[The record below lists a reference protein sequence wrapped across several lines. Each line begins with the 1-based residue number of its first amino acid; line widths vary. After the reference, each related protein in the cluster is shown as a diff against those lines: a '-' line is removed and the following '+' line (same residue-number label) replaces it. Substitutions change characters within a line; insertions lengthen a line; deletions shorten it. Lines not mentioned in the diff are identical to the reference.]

1 MEMFDPKTMMQ
12 GKNPNL
18 DNAQVLAA
26 FMDLVRLN
34 LGDVLRNN
42 RHNMRMSPTD
52 LIVLSAA
59 CQVLANIRI
68 QIGEGSDWTG
78 YDQSN
83 LGMDILRYCEDAAL
97 KAKSEN
103 TSVSDVADRIFNDLR
118 NDGLIG

>member
-1 MEMFDPKTMMQ
+1 MEMFDPKSMIQ

-42 RHNMRMSPTD
+42 RHNMRMSSTD

-59 CQVLANIRI
+59 CRVLANIRI
-68 QIGEGSDWTG
+68 QIGEGSEWTS

-83 LGMDILRYCEDAAL
+83 LGMDILRYCEEQAL
-97 KAKSEN
+97 NAKSEN